1 MNKIICILFCT
12 ISLLSCFS
20 NPKISIY
27 ELKELQKGMVYSEVV
42 SRVRKKPVNE
52 FEIRLNSSPSNKYF
66 ILVYEIQGSQG
77 FLGVG
82 RGYDSDYFAVF
93 KNDTLMYMGY
103 PFDMNRHP
111 DTLLNEIGTTAVAEY
126 EKIK

>member
-27 ELKELQKGMVYSEVV
+27 ESKVLQKGMTYSEVV
-42 SRVRKKPVNE
+42 SRLRNKHVNE

-66 ILVYEIQGSQG
+66 ILVYETQGSLG
-77 FLGVG
+77 FLGLEG
-82 RGYDSDYFAVF
+82 GYDSDYFAVF

-111 DTLLNEIGTTAVAEY
+111 DATRNEIGRTAVAEY